1 MKGYWAIAWCTKDK
15 KWGGYNLKQI
25 NFANIS
31 GEVKFIDT
39 LKYYQKSSAELSA
52 TLSDDEKN
60 SLKQLTKKNLSYHHY
75 VQEVWYFLGNE
86 QKRKVLDIIADGKGI
101 IPYEK
106 IIDMNS
112 LTPENRHSFEKT
124 KF

>member
-1 MKGYWAIAWCTKDK
+1 M
-15 KWGGYNLKQI
+15 
-25 NFANIS
+25 
-31 GEVKFIDT
+31 
-39 LKYYQKSSAELSA
+39 
-52 TLSDDEKN
+52 
-60 SLKQLTKKNLSYHHY
+60 KQLTKKNLSYHHY

-86 QKRKVLDIIADGKGI
+86 QKRQVLDIIADGKGI

-106 IIDMNS
+106 IIDLNS

>member
-1 MKGYWAIAWCTKDK
+1 M
-15 KWGGYNLKQI
+15 
-25 NFANIS
+25 
-31 GEVKFIDT
+31 
-39 LKYYQKSSAELSA
+39 
-52 TLSDDEKN
+52 
-60 SLKQLTKKNLSYHHY
+60 
-75 VQEVWYFLGNE
+75 WYFLGNE